1 MTSHTSFQLLTMSP
15 EEQWRK
21 YFGWTWYSFLLPL
34 WQSSNGVADGL
45 SWVRFCPCMVYS
57 KMHYCMK
64 TFISR
69 DKDVFWV
76 ETSDKNR
83 AKKVFHQSLWKEPR
97 SWDWL
102 PLWNQKWKVVT
113 MGKAGL
119 EAFWPNDKS
128 KWSENNRRGEGGIW
142 KTILSVFLLFS
153 SGKVNSTNFEY
164 STLHSLD
171 SVDAFDT
178 RKYFTW
184 TLCHNTNLIKMMM
197 KLILKI
203 KSPIVRLLMTREQTW
218 PPSNPFRRTLHF
230 VHWTFSDLFFFLAY
244 FTFCLLS
251 DYFDMLF
258 LCEGNHKNL
267 PTLLC
272 TSMSKKF
279 SSFSSFFILKSLSEL
294 AFKGSIVSQH

>member
-1 MTSHTSFQLLTMSP
+1 
-15 EEQWRK
+15 
-21 YFGWTWYSFLLPL
+21 
-34 WQSSNGVADGL
+34 
-45 SWVRFCPCMVYS
+45 
-57 KMHYCMK
+57 MHYCRK

-69 DKDVFWV
+69 DKDVFSV

-102 PLWNQKWKVVT
+102 LLWNKKEEIIT
-113 MGKAGL
+113 TGKARL

-128 KWSENNRRGEGGIW
+128 KWSDNNWRGEGGRW
-142 KTILSVFLLFS
+142 KTIISVFLPIS
-153 SGKVNSTNFEY
+153 SGNANLTKFQY

-178 RKYFTW
+178 WKYFTR
-184 TLCHNTNLIKMMM
+184 TLYHYKNLTKMMM

-230 VHWTFSDLFFFLAY
+230 VHWTFSHLVFFSGIF
-244 FTFCLLS
+244 
-251 DYFDMLF
+251 
-258 LCEGNHKNL
+258 HIL
-267 PTLLC
+267 PP
-272 TSMSKKF
+272 
-279 SSFSSFFILKSLSEL
+279 ILTILTCCQR
-294 AFKGSIVSQH
+294 FKPL

>member
-1 MTSHTSFQLLTMSP
+1 
-15 EEQWRK
+15 
-21 YFGWTWYSFLLPL
+21 
-34 WQSSNGVADGL
+34 
-45 SWVRFCPCMVYS
+45 
-57 KMHYCMK
+57 MHYCRK

-69 DKDVFWV
+69 DKDVFSV

-128 KWSENNRRGEGGIW
+128 KWSVNNRRGEGGRW

-153 SGKVNSTNFEY
+153 SGNVNSTNFEY

-230 VHWTFSDLFFFLAY
+230 VHWTFSDLFFFWHISHFASYLTILTCCFFVKEIIKTSLHY
-244 FTFCLLS
+244 FVRPCQRNSLHFHHFSFWNLCQNLLS
-251 DYFDMLF
+251 
-258 LCEGNHKNL
+258 
-267 PTLLC
+267 
-272 TSMSKKF
+272 
-279 SSFSSFFILKSLSEL
+279 
-294 AFKGSIVSQH
+294 KGP